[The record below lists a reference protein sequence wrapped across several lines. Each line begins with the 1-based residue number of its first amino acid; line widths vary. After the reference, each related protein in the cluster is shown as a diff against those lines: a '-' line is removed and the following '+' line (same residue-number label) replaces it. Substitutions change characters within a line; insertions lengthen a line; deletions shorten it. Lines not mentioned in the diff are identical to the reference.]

1 MSDYR
6 LKISGNIY
14 IHDVKKLAP
23 NFLKKENYIVPYK
36 FSTLLENRIKNKS
49 ATLHIRI
56 WSIKMAKSVPQI

>member
-56 WSIKMAKSVPQI
+56 